1 MITTLFRNS
10 SSYFDALTTCDVI
23 TSYGGRVT
31 PVGCHFLR
39 FREWESIQ
47 ACSGTPPLKAP
58 LTCLRRGNVDHD
70 GPSRGGTQIRDP
82 VLALHGEAVVGV
94 RLQVR
99 DLDRRRRE
107 AVLPGDVMHAAATGG
122 ALAAFPG
129 ALPAVNA
136 VGDVSSAP
144 RVPGRG
150 PLQGDAGLVHRRNGV
165 LWRRRG
171 T

>member
-1 MITTLFRNS
+1 MRDDEIQSYTLYPKSDLIVSNVTLEDCQLSLFNVKRVQPCS
-10 SSYFDALTTCDVI
+10 RDAPAESLT
-23 TSYGGRVT
+23 R
-31 PVGCHFLR
+31 
-39 FREWESIQ
+39 
-47 ACSGTPPLKAP
+47 
-58 LTCLRRGNVDHD
+58 LRRGDVDRD

-99 DLDRRRRE
+99 DLHRRRRE
-107 AVLPGDVMHAAATGG
+107 AVLSGDKMNAAATGG
-122 ALAAFPG
+122 ALASVSG

-150 PLQGDAGLVHRRNGV
+150 PLQGDAGLVHC
-165 LWRRRG
+165 
-171 T
+171 